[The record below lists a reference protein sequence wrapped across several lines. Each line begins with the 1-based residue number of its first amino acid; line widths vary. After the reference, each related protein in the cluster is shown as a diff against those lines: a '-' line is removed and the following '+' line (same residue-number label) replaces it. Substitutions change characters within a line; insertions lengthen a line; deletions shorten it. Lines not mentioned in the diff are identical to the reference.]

1 MKLNEKGIELMH
13 KFEGLKLSSY
23 LCPAKVWT
31 IGYGN
36 TFYEDGSKV
45 QPNQHISQKRANQL
59 FCNIVE
65 KSFAQPIRK
74 LLKVEL
80 NENQFSALVSF
91 AYNVGTDIDTD
102 TKAEGLGDS
111 TLLKK
116 VNANPKDPKI
126 RAEFMKWVNKGS
138 KFEKGLTTRRKA
150 EADLYFS
157 PI

>member
-45 QPNQHISQKRANQL
+45 QPNQHISIKRANQL

-65 KSFAQPIRK
+65 KSFSQPIRK
-74 LLKVEL
+74 LLKQEL
-80 NENQFSALVSF
+80 SENQFSALVSF
-91 AYNVGTDIDTD
+91 AYNVGMANLE
-102 TKAEGLGDS
+102 KS

-116 VNANPKDPKI
+116 VNTSPNDKEISK
-126 RAEFMKWVNKGS
+126 EFSKWNKAGG
-138 KFEKGLTTRRKA
+138 KELKGLTARRKA